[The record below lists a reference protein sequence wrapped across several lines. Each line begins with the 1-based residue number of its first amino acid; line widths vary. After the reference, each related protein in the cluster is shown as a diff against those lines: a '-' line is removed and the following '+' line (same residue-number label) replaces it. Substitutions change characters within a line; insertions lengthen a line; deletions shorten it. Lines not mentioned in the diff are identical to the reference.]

1 MTVEKVT
8 FLNSLKS
15 DLPRKKDLIKEGD
28 DHIRNIKA
36 SLKLTF
42 PNFNSRI
49 TVSSEALN
57 SLTKLVSVDTDTN
70 TLKVA
75 GPVQVTDYVS
85 ESYKY
90 PLDMGG
96 NQIKN
101 VGAPTEAGDVVTL
114 GALGSTALTAFYPV
128 GAIWMT
134 TTPPKDGNGND
145 VKNGN
150 PNLLF
155 GGTWNYTDC
164 QGRVL
169 IGVGTLADGSGSPA
183 RTFTSGQIGGAY
195 THKLLTS
202 EMPIHT
208 HGVGSL
214 QVSVAANGNHSH
226 TVYSSYDDG
235 GRAHHI
241 GHGSQQI
248 GWTTRDTSVS
258 GSHTH
263 SATISGTLGNAGGD
277 QPHNIMQ
284 PYYAVYIWRRT
295 A

>member
-15 DLPRKKDLIKEGD
+15 DLPRNKDLIKEGD

-36 SLKLTF
+36 CLKLTF
-42 PNFNSRI
+42 PNFNSRV

-57 SLTKLVSVDTDTN
+57 SLTKLVTVNADDG
-70 TLKVA
+70 TLKIN
-75 GPVQVTDYVS
+75 GPVQVADYIS
-85 ESYKY
+85 ESYQY
-90 PLDMGG
+90 PLDMGK

-101 VGAPTEAGDVVTL
+101 VGAPTEDGDVVTL
-114 GALGSTALTAFYPV
+114 GSLGATALTAFYPV

-134 TTPPKDGNGND
+134 TTAPSNPKGD
-145 VKNGN
+145 
-150 PNLLF
+150 PNKLF

-169 IGVGTLADGSGSPA
+169 IGVGTLADGSGSPS
-183 RTFTSGQIGGAY
+183 RTFSAGQTGGAF

-214 QVSVAANGNHSH
+214 QVSVATAGNHTH
-226 TVYSSYDDG
+226 TVFSSYDDN

-258 GSHTH
+258 GAHTH